1 MNHVMSGYSLRND
14 NLPVR
19 RGPIVTIKPEEKRMK
34 LFPVFFSLILLAFG
48 AVGAVAAAPTDSVS
62 SADAIYQVHVA
73 SVTLDPEVFFP
84 YETGTV
90 TVQLTN
96 SGNQTVS
103 LSHPNILDTHF
114 KELNDN
120 SYTTVV
126 HLGPGNTMTYSFLVS
141 PDTLDGTYFPLFT
154 VSTAEAGSI
163 SYPFKVEVDSKNVSA
178 IIVDKPDN
186 FSLGTKDTV
195 NLSIVNPRDGPVKN
209 IMITPVGDGTDVIPT
224 QKFISSL
231 DAGQSQTV
239 TFQVTPHKASDLTF
253 HVTYDN
259 GNNAHATDTVLPLN
273 LGVNKLA
280 AVPVIN
286 NVVLTTQTAG
296 YQLTGDV
303 TNAGVTDASGMVVT
317 VAAPAHPIEPYSNYA
332 IGSLASNDFSSF
344 TLTFTADD
352 LSAIPVNIQWKD
364 ADGNIFSTVTTLN
377 LASSS
382 GFTGSRSGSSGTG
395 NSSIRSGGFGGPGG
409 APGGGGIFGFGGG
422 SRGGGLTAFYPIII
436 GGIVVVV
443 GIVLWVKRKTIMK
456 KLKKQ

>member
-1 MNHVMSGYSLRND
+1 
-14 NLPVR
+14 
-19 RGPIVTIKPEEKRMK
+19 MK
-34 LFPVFFSLILLAFG
+34 FYPVFFSLILLAVG
-48 AVGAVAAAPTDSVS
+48 AVGAVAAAPTDTVT

-73 SVTLDPEVFFP
+73 SVTLDPQVFFP

-114 KELNDN
+114 KELNEN
-120 SYTTVV
+120 SYNTVV

-154 VSTAEAGSI
+154 VSTAGAGSI

-195 NLSIVNPRDGPVKN
+195 NVSIVNPRNGPVKN
-209 IMITPVGDGTDVIPT
+209 IMITPVGNGTDVIPT

-231 DAGQSQTV
+231 DAGQSQV
-239 TFQVTPHKASDLTF
+239 VSFDVTPHQASELTF
-253 HVTYDN
+253 KVTYSNGDN
-259 GNNAHATDTVLPLN
+259 DHEVDVVLPMN
-273 LGVNKLA
+273 MGVNKVA

-286 NVVLTTQTAG
+286 NVALTTSGSG

-303 TNAGVTDASGMVVT
+303 SNAGITDAMGMVMT
-317 VAAPAHPIEPYSNYA
+317 VEAPAHPTEPYGEYA
-332 IGSLASNDFSSF
+332 IGSLASDDFSSF
-344 TLTFTADD
+344 TLTFAADD
-352 LSAIPVNIQWKD
+352 LSAVPVKVTWKD
-364 ADGNIFSTVTTLN
+364 ADGNSFSAVKTLD
-377 LASSS
+377 LRSFGYSGSSS
-382 GFTGSRSGSSGTG
+382 GSRTLGSSTGSSSSRTSSSGATVQQG
-395 NSSIRSGGFGGPGG
+395 AGGP
-409 APGGGGIFGFGGG
+409 PGGGSIFGFGG
-422 SRGGGLTAFYPIII
+422 SRGGGLSAFYPVII
-436 GGIVVVV
+436 GGVIVVIA
-443 GIVLWVKRKTIMK
+443 IVLYLKRKTIVR